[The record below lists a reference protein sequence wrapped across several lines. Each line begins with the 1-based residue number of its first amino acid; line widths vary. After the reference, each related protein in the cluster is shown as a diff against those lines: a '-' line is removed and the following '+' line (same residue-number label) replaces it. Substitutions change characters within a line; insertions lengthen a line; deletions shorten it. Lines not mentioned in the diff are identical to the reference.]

1 MRAVSA
7 QFLQFERLVL
17 RMDNLMVRNTQMKLF
32 GEMASSGR
40 LFYELKPADDKSS
53 LRLAHCDSESQ

>member
-40 LFYELKPADDKSS
+40 LFYELSP
-53 LRLAHCDSESQ
+53 LMTNPL